1 MYSIESMERNIVG
14 GLKELTYLTEEGF
27 SDLNSSVT
35 RELKNIDSSVKFN
48 NLLTGIQTYQT
59 YKLRK

>member
-1 MYSIESMERNIVG
+1 MERNIVG